1 MRPAGVRAG
10 IFLLS
15 LAGLLFQVVL
25 TRLASAA
32 LNYHLT
38 FLAVSAGVLGTGI
51 GATWIACGGLRRTP
65 GRAGLPLLATAAA
78 WTIALAL
85 AGFAWLPLG
94 AFGAP
99 GLLALT
105 LLAYPVLAA
114 PYVCAGA
121 AVALAL
127 RTWPGRTGGLYAADL
142 AGAGA
147 GSLLAIPLM
156 SLLGPPLAGAAA
168 AGAAIGAVP
177 LLAGGGRRYGLALGA
192 GAVALATAALPPA
205 APNVLATKPLAVFL
219 DPVRHPGASRLATR
233 WDATSRVD
241 VFRSP
246 GAALLWSD
254 AAAGGGAD
262 AGGGAP
268 ELLGMTIDGDALTAV
283 PVRRP
288 GERLP
293 YAGRLP
299 ASAAYAVA
307 PRADVLVIGP
317 GGGLD
322 VAAALSYGAARVEAV
337 EVNPGV
343 AGLVLGPL
351 AAAGGDLYREPGV
364 RLVVDEGRSYLQRSP
379 QRYDAIVLTAVDS
392 WAALASGSY
401 SLAESYLYTEEA
413 VGLYLDRLN
422 EGGVLAVSRWFT
434 APPKELQRLA
444 TVAGE
449 AVRARGGSPA
459 GARLL
464 LRAPGGDPDAP
475 GEFGTLLVRRGSFT
489 ADEVERARA
498 FAAAGGLTLYAGDDL
513 AALLAPADAADALV
527 ARPATDD
534 RPYFFDFLP
543 WSRLLGG
550 DLPAGGLPRGHAVLL
565 LALIQGLCLGVAGVV
580 VPRRRLPEWCRG
592 RRRLRLGAFAGA
604 AGLGFMLAEMALLQR
619 LTLLL
624 GQPGLSLALSLAGL
638 LLGAGLGASG
648 WRRAAGRP
656 ALALAGAAA
665 LLALAA
671 LLLPALASTALG
683 WPLPARIALALSAT
697 FLPAVLMGTALPLCA
712 AGPGRSDPAVL
723 PWLWAVNGAASA
735 VGAALAVLLAME
747 WGGRAVLLGGAALY
761 LAMAALLGAGR
772 RAPAPDRVDSGTG
785 PDPAVAHRSRA
796 PREAPAATL

>member
-38 FLAVSAGVLGTGI
+38 FLAVAAGVLGTGI

-293 YAGRLP
+293 YAGR
-299 ASAAYAVA
+299 
-307 PRADVLVIGP
+307 R
-317 GGGLD
+317 
-322 VAAALSYGAARVEAV
+322 
-337 EVNPGV
+337 
-343 AGLVLGPL
+343 
-351 AAAGGDLYREPGV
+351 
-364 RLVVDEGRSYLQRSP
+364 RS
-379 QRYDAIVLTAVDS
+379 
-392 WAALASGSY
+392 
-401 SLAESYLYTEEA
+401 
-413 VGLYLDRLN
+413 
-422 EGGVLAVSRWFT
+422 
-434 APPKELQRLA
+434 
-444 TVAGE
+444 
-449 AVRARGGSPA
+449 
-459 GARLL
+459 
-464 LRAPGGDPDAP
+464 
-475 GEFGTLLVRRGSFT
+475 
-489 ADEVERARA
+489 
-498 FAAAGGLTLYAGDDL
+498 
-513 AALLAPADAADALV
+513 
-527 ARPATDD
+527 
-534 RPYFFDFLP
+534 
-543 WSRLLGG
+543 
-550 DLPAGGLPRGHAVLL
+550 
-565 LALIQGLCLGVAGVV
+565 
-580 VPRRRLPEWCRG
+580 
-592 RRRLRLGAFAGA
+592 
-604 AGLGFMLAEMALLQR
+604 
-619 LTLLL
+619 
-624 GQPGLSLALSLAGL
+624 
-638 LLGAGLGASG
+638 
-648 WRRAAGRP
+648 
-656 ALALAGAAA
+656 
-665 LLALAA
+665 
-671 LLLPALASTALG
+671 
-683 WPLPARIALALSAT
+683 
-697 FLPAVLMGTALPLCA
+697 
-712 AGPGRSDPAVL
+712 
-723 PWLWAVNGAASA
+723 
-735 VGAALAVLLAME
+735 
-747 WGGRAVLLGGAALY
+747 
-761 LAMAALLGAGR
+761 
-772 RAPAPDRVDSGTG
+772 
-785 PDPAVAHRSRA
+785 
-796 PREAPAATL
+796 